1 MQSTAGTSS
10 PASAGKRWRVGDC
23 LVDPAA
29 NRIICGARE
38 AHLEPRSMEV
48 LVHLLEH
55 AGQVVSRD
63 RLQAAIW
70 GEVVVGDDSLT
81 NAIIKIRKA
90 LGDDARNPRFVE
102 TIPKRGY
109 RLLAP
114 VEPAR
119 PPGAAPAH
127 GTARGGPGRA
137 GPGRRGPGRGARAA
151 LAVASLAAI
160 ALIGVFAPL
169 PSDPPARLPRESPAP
184 AASGGGVRV
193 AVRPFVNLGNDSA
206 LDYLVRG
213 LEETVVNQLT
223 AYPEL
228 RIVHPVPGS
237 AAAADFS
244 LEGLV
249 QPGPQAMRVT
259 IRLLDAHDGTIL
271 ANEQLVRPPANLLEM
286 EKAIETRIIRTLA
299 LDIERADLAR
309 RASGYTSSAEAFDLF
324 LRAQA
329 ALLVRGK
336 EANRRAQALYRQ
348 AIGHDPRFARAYG
361 GLALSLAAEYRG
373 GWATEPAQ
381 ALAGALEMART
392 ALQIAPD
399 LPEQYWVI
407 GYVRT
412 QQRDFAAAQKALRH
426 ALKLRPDYAD
436 AHALLGGI
444 ATYEGRPQESL
455 PSLRRAIRLRPEA
468 GYLYYLLLGRAYY
481 FLDDCQQAEINLAE
495 ALARNP
501 ENLEARLYHAAC
513 LLHLGMAGDAE
524 WETEEIRTLEPG
536 FRLGRFFRSYPM
548 ADRAQI
554 ARLSADLGQLGLQ

>member
-1 MQSTAGTSS
+1 MQSTAGTSPPS
-10 PASAGKRWRVGDC
+10 SAGERWRVGDC

-29 NRIICGARE
+29 NRIISGARE

-48 LVHLLEH
+48 LVHLIEH
-55 AGQVVSRD
+55 AGEVVLRD

-109 RLLAP
+109 RLVAA

-119 PPGAAPAH
+119 PPGARLSP
-127 GTARGGPGRA
+127 GTA
-137 GPGRRGPGRGARAA
+137 RRGPGRGARAA
-151 LAVASLAAI
+151 LAAVPLAAI
-160 ALIGVFAPL
+160 TLIGVFAL
-169 PSDPPARLPRESPAP
+169 LLSGPPARLPRESPAP
-184 AASGGGVRV
+184 AASGGGIRV
-193 AVRPFVNLGNDSA
+193 AIRPFVNLGNDSA

-223 AYPEL
+223 AYPAL
-228 RIVHPVPGS
+228 SVVHLEPGTEAS
-237 AAAADFS
+237 ADFT

-249 QPGPQAMRVT
+249 LPGSDTVRVT
-259 IRLLDAHDGTIL
+259 IRLLDARDGTIL
-271 ANEQLVRPPANLLEM
+271 AKEQLVRPLANLLEM
-286 EKAIETRIIRTLA
+286 EKTIETRIVEALA
-299 LDIERADLAR
+299 VDIERADLAR
-309 RASGYTSSAEAFDLF
+309 QASGYTSSTEAFVLF

-336 EANRRAQALYRQ
+336 EANLRAQALYRQ
-348 AIGHDPRFARAYG
+348 AIRHDPRFGRAYG
-361 GLALSLAAEYRG
+361 GLALSLAAEYRN
-373 GWATEPAQ
+373 GWAADPDA
-381 ALAGALEMART
+381 ALSGALEMART

-399 LPEQYWVI
+399 LPEQYWVV

-412 QQRDFAAAQKALRH
+412 QQRDFAAAQKALGQ

-436 AHALLGGI
+436 ALALLGGI
-444 ATYEGRPQESL
+444 ATYQGKPRDSL
-455 PSLRRAIRLRPEA
+455 PTLREAIRLRPEA

-501 ENLEARLYHAAC
+501 ENLEAHLYHAAC
-513 LLHLGMAGDAE
+513 LLRLGQRPDAE
-524 WETEEIRTLEPG
+524 WEAEEIHTLEPG
-536 FRLGRFFRSYPM
+536 FQLARFFHSYPM
-548 ADRAQI
+548 ADQSQI
-554 ARLSADLGQLGLQ
+554 ELLTTDLGRLDIE